1 MKRTLTKNAILDH
14 LRDRVAKWWLP
25 DDVVFV
31 DEIPLTATGK
41 ISKLRLREQFLEY
54 QLPGT

>member
-1 MKRTLTKNAILDH
+1 MP
-14 LRDRVAKWWLP
+14 VAFGTNLPGLGDVLVP

-41 ISKLRLREQFLEY
+41 ISKIELRERFQDHLLRFE
-54 QLPGT
+54 